1 MLTHRNV
8 MVVFLL
14 LLAIAVTVHVA
25 YLPVPFWIYILLF
38 LIYSFVVFRG
48 CISIEAGYFIRSICS
63 LNTTEKV
70 IAISFDDGH
79 SAEYTPTILS
89 ILKEQNIEATFFCIG
104 NRIKGNEN
112 IVLQTI
118 NEGHIIGNH
127 SYTHHFFFDMYSSK
141 NMLLDLQKMDTEL
154 QQVTGLKPLL
164 FRPPYGVTNPNLKR
178 AIIKGNYTS
187 IGWNVRSMDTVAKDK
202 DLLFKKITGSLAP
215 GAVYLFHDTC
225 AITAEVLPSFIR
237 FVKDEVY
244 KIVRLDKLL
253 NLKVYA

>member
-1 MLTHRNV
+1 

-14 LLAIAVTVHVA
+14 LLAITVTIHVA
-25 YLPVPFWIYILLF
+25 CFPVSVWIYIILF
-38 LIYSFVVFRG
+38 LLYSLLVFMG
-48 CISIEAGYFIRSICS
+48 CVSIEAGYFIRSICS
-63 LNTTEKV
+63 YITTEKV
-70 IAISFDDGH
+70 IAISFDDGP

-104 NRIKGNEN
+104 NRIKGNEK
-112 IVLQTI
+112 IVHHTI
-118 NEGHIIGNH
+118 SEGHIIGNH
-127 SYTHHFFFDMYSSK
+127 SYTHHFLFDMYSTK
-141 NMLLDLQKMDTEL
+141 KMLLDLQKMDTEL

-215 GAVYLFHDTC
+215 GAIYLFHDTC
-225 AITAEVLPSFIR
+225 PITEEVLPSFIK
-237 FVKDEVY
+237 FVKDEGY